1 MTELLCTMLVG
12 VPGSGKSTFLRQCQD
27 EFGFVDNTAIISSDK
42 YIEQYAQEAGV
53 TYSEI
58 FEGSVKRATAA
69 MNMELHHAIMD
80 GKNIIWDQ
88 TNLNANTRKKKLSVI
103 PAFYV
108 KRAIYF
114 EPPPIEILHERFK
127 NEDRKGKHIPD
138 FILKNMLSIIEPPT
152 EDEGFVDVLTVKNF

>member
-1 MTELLCTMLVG
+1 MSELFCTMLIG

-27 EFGFVDNTAIISSDK
+27 EFGFVGNTAIISSDK
-42 YIEQYAQEAGV
+42 YIEQYAKEAGL

-58 FEGSVKRATAA
+58 FEDSVKRATAA

-88 TNLNANTRKKKLSVI
+88 TNLNANNRRKKLSII
-103 PAFYV
+103 PNYYIKTAVF
-108 KRAIYF
+108 F

-138 FILKNMLSIIEPPT
+138 HILKNMLSTIEPPT
-152 EDEGFVDVLTVKNF
+152 LEEGFSDILTVKNF